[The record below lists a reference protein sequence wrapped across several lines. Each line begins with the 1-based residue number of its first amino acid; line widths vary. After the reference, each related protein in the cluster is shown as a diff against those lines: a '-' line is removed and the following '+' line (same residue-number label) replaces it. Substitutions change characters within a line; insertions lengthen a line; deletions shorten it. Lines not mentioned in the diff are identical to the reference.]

1 MTTDRFL
8 DLRMLN
14 LRHRDDLHRAL
25 DRVLESGRFVLG
37 AEVEAFEREFSRYC
51 GVDHCV
57 GVACGLDAL
66 RLILAGW
73 EIGPGDEVIV
83 PANTY
88 IATWLAVSH
97 TGASLVPV
105 EPRVDTYN
113 IDPAL
118 IERAVTRRTKALVAV
133 HLYGQ
138 PAAMD
143 AINEVARRHGLKVI
157 EDAAQAQGAVYKGA
171 RAGSLADAA
180 AFSFYPSKNM
190 GALGDAGAVT
200 TNDGAFADRIRS
212 LRNYGSSRKHY
223 NEDLGFNSRLDE
235 LQAAFLRIK
244 LGALDG
250 DNAIRRLLA
259 ARLKDGLAGS
269 DLLPPTVPVW
279 AQPAWH
285 QFVVRHPGRDRII
298 RHLKEAGVP
307 TMIHY
312 PIPPH
317 LQGAYAGTGVAL
329 MRLPI
334 TEKIHQEVFSL
345 PLNPSMSAEDV
356 DRVADVLQ
364 TAVSLR

>member
-1 MTTDRFL
+1 MIPFL
-8 DLRMLN
+8 DVGATYRELREEIDEAVARTLS
-14 LRHRDDLHRAL
+14 
-25 DRVLESGRFVLG
+25 SGWYLLG
-37 AEVEAFEREFSRYC
+37 KELTAFEQEFAEYC
-51 GVDHCV
+51 GTRHCV
-57 GVACGLDAL
+57 GVSNGLDAL
-66 RLILAGW
+66 HLILRALPLT
-73 EIGPGDEVIV
+73 PGDEVIV
-83 PANTY
+83 PSNTY

-235 LQAAFLRIK
+235 LQAAFLRI
-244 LGALDG
+244 
-250 DNAIRRLLA
+250 
-259 ARLKDGLAGS
+259 
-269 DLLPPTVPVW
+269 
-279 AQPAWH
+279 
-285 QFVVRHPGRDRII
+285 
-298 RHLKEAGVP
+298 
-307 TMIHY
+307 
-312 PIPPH
+312 
-317 LQGAYAGTGVAL
+317 
-329 MRLPI
+329 
-334 TEKIHQEVFSL
+334 
-345 PLNPSMSAEDV
+345 
-356 DRVADVLQ
+356 
-364 TAVSLR
+364 